1 MYGRVYKEQC
11 EAEEGRHRPGRGRPD
26 RRLTLFALA
35 LGTFAIGSGEFGSN
49 GVIQLFSSEFDVSVP
64 LATWAITAYAIGVM
78 IGSPLITLVFAR
90 LNRRTL
96 LLGLIC
102 LFVAGNE
109 LSAIAPNIWLLI
121 AARFLTGTVQGAYFG
136 AGAVVAS
143 YVYGPGKGGKAFATV
158 MTGLTV
164 ATVVGSP
171 VGTFIGQ
178 NAGWRVLYVIVAGA
192 GVLAGVA
199 LLAWVPRTRDLDGAS
214 VGQELGALR
223 KPMVWVTMAVA
234 ALGISSIFAVYTFIG
249 PFVTDAALADPG
261 MIPVALAIFGLGM
274 ATGNTLGGRAA
285 DAHPLRVLVGGYTGV
300 LVVLVL
306 VGLFGRDLGALF
318 PSMFGVG
325 LTMMFAIPAI
335 QVLLNRFAPEAPTL
349 VGALNL
355 AALNLANAL
364 GALGGAVTLSAGLE
378 TLSPVCAGFVLTSA
392 GLILFLATVPR
403 ALKAR
408 RRPHVGDSASMA
420 N

>member
-1 MYGRVYKEQC
+1 MYRHAYKGQC
-11 EAEEGRHRPGRGRPD
+11 EAEESRHKPGNARPK

-49 GVIQLFSSEFDVSVP
+49 GVIQLFSSEFQVSVP
-64 LATWAITAYAIGVM
+64 EGTWAITAYAVGVM
-78 IGSPLITLVFAR
+78 IGSPVITLVFAR

-96 LLGLIC
+96 LLGLVA
-102 LFVAGNE
+102 LFVVGNE
-109 LSAIAPNIWLLI
+109 LSAMAPNIWWLI
-121 AARFLTGTVQGAYFG
+121 ASRFVTGTAQGAYFG
-136 AGAVVAS
+136 AGAVVAA

-164 ATVVGSP
+164 ATIVGSP

-178 NAGWRVLYVIVAGA
+178 NAGWRLLYVTVAGV

-199 LLAWVPRTRDLDGAS
+199 LLAWVPRTADLDGAP

-249 PFVTDAALADPG
+249 PFVTDAALAG
-261 MIPVALAIFGLGM
+261 ASMIPIALAVFGVGM
-274 ATGNTLGGRAA
+274 AAGNAFGGRAA
-285 DAHPLRVLVGGYTGV
+285 DAHPFRVLVVGYAGV
-300 LVVLVL
+300 LVVLVVL
-306 VGLFGRDLGALF
+306 GLFGEHLSVLL

-325 LTMMFAIPAI
+325 ATMMFAIPAI
-335 QVLLNRFAPEAPTL
+335 QVLLNRFAPEAPAL

-364 GALGGAVTLSAGLE
+364 GALGGAVTLGAGLE
-378 TLSPVCAGFVLTSA
+378 TLSTVCAGFVLTSA

-403 ALKAR
+403 ALRAR
-408 RRPHVGDSASMA
+408 RGPAAVPATVR
-420 N
+420 